1 MGKTDSAKLEAHKAH
16 GTVTKGQWLA
26 RQVELAL
33 EHFDDQLWLEQNSDL
48 VSPYFLG
55 GDIIRDR
62 KLANGADGRGRALQE
77 FLRKA
82 IKRHFTDQS
91 NGSLGEFVNLIYLNR
106 PEGLKLI
113 EAAKK
118 IGWAESTYAK
128 KRKQVFHTLTEAIQ
142 QDARERLQRANTWA
156 TTNNV
161 TRAQFVGREHALKL
175 ALNAI
180 AERKTVGIQGIGGI
194 GKTSLGHALA
204 QCYGRSAPQRHPIFW
219 HTFRAGLND
228 TLQSLMFSVGMFLHE
243 LGESSIWLHF
253 CHARRRQFNP
263 EQPDYVEMGTMLAL
277 EMLQMAL
284 ARLSDNDIEPMFV
297 LDEVDILQPSNPVH
311 AVLLALIDGL
321 CGETQTA
328 LNSPR
333 MVLIGQQIL
342 SRHAVSLP
350 LRGLEQTDLATWL
363 RQLDINAGESDIQ
376 QLWQLTSGHPL
387 MLNLFVNSL
396 DRRQSLRPQ
405 IVALSESP
413 SLAMLW
419 ERIRRHLSDAAI
431 EAMQLLAVCHAPVPI
446 SNQYFPE
453 TVCQTLLLK
462 DLVTISLDGR
472 VLLLNPTLRQ
482 MLYRRIAEADRP
494 TLHLKAALFY
504 QDMGEYTAAAYQFV
518 EAGRPEMA
526 AHSLIA
532 HKKIEVANG
541 QANTMLALLQ
551 RIPQTTLRHETDQ
564 QALALLR
571 SELLLYSGEPRQA
584 LQSFGTSNYAPSS
597 LANGY
602 AQRLQADTLAML
614 GRVDEALD
622 QYRKGFDSL
631 FELAGT
637 QMMQIS
643 LRRGANYWHRLHD
656 LTRAEVETRRARCQL
671 EILEG
676 NIRAY
681 AGNNAPAITHYRT
694 AIAYAEEL
702 GDEALQAAAHQE
714 LAHIA
719 ATNLD
724 TQNAIGHYE
733 MCDTLFANTGQS
745 FCQWVTKGNMAY
757 AYLCGQQYPAAL
769 PLAEETYTYMKTQ
782 NHHRYGVFFYAF
794 SAATLAETHY
804 YLNHIEQAERVANEA
819 LGLEDEFYSPMAQ
832 YVLAYI
838 LRDRQQFD
846 LALDYCQQAI
856 ITLKDIQHADA
867 WRVLARA
874 YDALGEV
881 QRSAGH
887 AFESKRA
894 FTHALNVYQQ
904 LGSKKECARI
914 QHKINQFYA
923 LPVLGGGG

>member
-1 MGKTDSAKLEAHKAH
+1 G
-16 GTVTKGQWLA
+16 
-26 RQVELAL
+26 
-33 EHFDDQLWLEQNSDL
+33 
-48 VSPYFLG
+48 
-55 GDIIRDR
+55 
-62 KLANGADGRGRALQE
+62 
-77 FLRKA
+77 
-82 IKRHFTDQS
+82 
-91 NGSLGEFVNLIYLNR
+91 NGSLGEFVNVLYLNR
-106 PEGLKLI
+106 PDGMKFV

-128 KRKQVFHTLTEAIQ
+128 KRKQVFQTLTDAIQ
-142 QDARERLQRANTWA
+142 QDARERLQRASTWGTLGRA
-156 TTNNV
+156 T
-161 TRAQFVGREHALKL
+161 RSQFVGRDQTLRL

-180 AERKTVGIQGIGGI
+180 AERKTVGIQGVGGI
-194 GKTSLGHALA
+194 GKTSLGHVVA
-204 QCYGRSAPQRHPIFW
+204 QYYGQQAPQRRPVFW

-228 TLQSLMFSVGMFLHE
+228 TLQSLMFGLGMFLHE
-243 LGESSIWLHF
+243 LGEPSIWLHF
-253 CHARRRQFNP
+253 CHAHRRQFAP
-263 EQPDYVEMGTMLAL
+263 ERPDYVEMSAMLAL

-284 ARLSDNDIEPMFV
+284 ARLSENEIEPLFV
-297 LDEVDILQPSNPVH
+297 LDEVDILQANHPMH
-311 AVLLALIDGL
+311 AILLALIDGL
-321 CGETQTA
+321 CGEPQMA
-328 LNSPR
+328 HHSLR
-333 MVLIGQQIL
+333 MVLIGQQVL

-350 LRGLEQTDLATWL
+350 LKGLVPTDLAEWL
-363 RQLDINAGESDIQ
+363 RQLDIQASEGEIG
-376 QLWQLTSGHPL
+376 QLWQLTQGHPL
-387 MLNLFVNSL
+387 MLSLFINNL
-396 DRRQSLRPQ
+396 DRHQALLPQ
-405 IVALSESP
+405 LVALSESP
-413 SLAMLW
+413 SLAMMW
-419 ERIRRHLSDAAI
+419 ERIRRHLSEDALA
-431 EAMQLLAVCHAPVPI
+431 AMQLLAVCHAPVPI

-472 VLLLNPTLRQ
+472 ALLLNPTLRQ
-482 MLYRRIAEADRP
+482 MLYRRIAEADRS
-494 TLHLKAALFY
+494 TMHLKAALFY
-504 QDMGEYTAAAYQFV
+504 EDMGEYTAAAYQFI

-526 AHSLIA
+526 AHGLIA
-532 HKKIEVANG
+532 HKKIEMANG

-551 RIPQTTLRHETDQ
+551 RIPQTALGHETDQ

-571 SELLLYSGEPRQA
+571 SELLLYSGEPQQA
-584 LQSFGTSNYAPSS
+584 LQSIGTSRYAPSS

-714 LAHIA
+714 LAHIS

-733 MCDTLFANTGQS
+733 ACDMLFANTGQS

-769 PLAEETYTYMKTQ
+769 PLAEEAYAYMKTQ
-782 NHHRYGVFFYAF
+782 NHHGYGVFFYAF

-804 YLNHIEQAERVANEA
+804 YLNNIEQAERVANEA

-856 ITLKDIQHADA
+856 ATLKDIQHADA

-881 QRSAGH
+881 QRSAGY

-923 LPVLGGGG
+923 LPMLGGGG